1 MVEFDPAVPLRDWL
15 TMDLQ
20 VVLPNESPEMP
31 ADRPAQIA
39 VAAEE
44 LGYHTAWLP
53 DHVLPPE
60 EYGSFYGG
68 VYEPLI
74 TLSGIAARTSRI
86 RLGTSV
92 LVLPLR
98 DPFSLAK
105 QVATLDRLSGERL
118 TLGLGV
124 GWDKK
129 EFENVGSDF
138 RTRGARTDEAI
149 DLMRA
154 LFAGQRSFDGKY
166 YGFDGGVFEPRPRGN
181 VRLMVGGISD
191 AALRRAT
198 RVADEWQSVAAD
210 PAEFAAQ
217 VARLRTFA
225 DRPIRVGTRISWDGL
240 ESTTSLARAL
250 SDAGA
255 EFLAVWF
262 GEDNGYEDRMAAF
275 LDAMRPA
282 LRLSD

>member
-1 MVEFDPAVPLRDWL
+1 
-15 TMDLQ
+15 MDLQ
-20 VVLPNESPEMP
+20 VVLPNEAPEMAPGRP
-31 ADRPAQIA
+31 ADLA
-39 VAAEE
+39 VKAEE
-44 LGYHTAWLP
+44 LGFHTAWLP

-60 EYGSFYGG
+60 EYGDFYGG

-74 TLSGIAARTSRI
+74 TLAHLAGRTSRI
-86 RLGTSV
+86 RIGTSV

-98 DPFSLAK
+98 EPFSLAK

-124 GWDKK
+124 GWDRK
-129 EFENVGSDF
+129 EFDNVHSDF
-138 RTRGARTDEAI
+138 TTRGARTDEAI

-154 LFAGQRSFDGKY
+154 LFRDERSFEGKH

-191 AALRRAT
+191 AALRRAG
-198 RVADEWQSVAAD
+198 RVADEWQSIEAD
-210 PAEFAAQ
+210 PEKFAAQ
-217 VARLRTFA
+217 AARLRDHT

-240 ESTTSLARAL
+240 EATVARARAL
-250 SDAGA
+250 ADAGA

-262 GEDNGYEDRMAAF
+262 GPEADYETRMTSFMAS
-275 LDAMRPA
+275 MR
-282 LRLSD
+282 

>member
-1 MVEFDPAVPLRDWL
+1 
-15 TMDLQ
+15 MDLQ
-20 VVLPNESPEMP
+20 VVLPNESPEMAP
-31 ADRPAQIA
+31 GRPAEIA
-39 VAAEE
+39 VRAEE

-74 TLSGIAARTSRI
+74 TLSGIAARTSRL

-124 GWDKK
+124 GWDRK

-138 RTRGARTDEAI
+138 TTRGARTDEAI

-154 LFAGQRSFDGKY
+154 LFGGARSFEGRF

-191 AALRRAT
+191 AALRRVA
-198 RVADEWQSVAAD
+198 RVADEWQSIEAD
-210 PAEFAAQ
+210 PEKFAAQ
-217 VARLRTFA
+217 ITRLRSFT
-225 DRPIRVGTRISWDGL
+225 DRPLRVGTRISWDGAD
-240 ESTTSLARAL
+240 STAARVKSLRE
-250 SDAGA
+250 AGA
-255 EFLAVWF
+255 DFVAVWF
-262 GEDNGYEDRMAAF
+262 GEDNGYEDRMAA
-275 LDAMRPA
+275 LVNAV
-282 LRLSD
+282 

>member
-1 MVEFDPAVPLRDWL
+1 
-15 TMDLQ
+15 MDLQ